1 MEEELQRP
9 ALSPAEWRAVMSR
22 QGELLNLR
30 ESIGRTPF
38 SSHALAALF
47 LFDQP
52 FGFSAQDVIDEREVA
67 AYCAAMAARHTEAG
81 DERTATTFRDL
92 GARHAIRAEKIA
104 ALLPPL
110 DEGLPAEEVPGG
122 QEAPGQESPEEEAPG
137 QDSPGGQEPPG
148 QEAPGQGPPGGQEPP
163 GQKAPGGQEA
173 PGQKA
178 PGGQEAPGQ
187 KAPGGQEAPG
197 QKAPGGQEAPGPGG
211 GPEDPKGGS
220 GGEV

>member
-1 MEEELQRP
+1 MEEEQTRP

-67 AYCAAMAARHTEAG
+67 AYCAAMATRHTEAG
-81 DERTATTFRDL
+81 DEKTATTFRDL

-110 DEGLPAEEVPGG
+110 DEA
-122 QEAPGQESPEEEAPG
+122 APEEEG
-137 QDSPGGQEPPG
+137 GDGEVQEGEGSQGDGEGQEGEVPEG
-148 QEAPGQGPPGGQEPP
+148 DENDQE
-163 GQKAPGGQEA
+163 
-173 PGQKA
+173 
-178 PGGQEAPGQ
+178 
-187 KAPGGQEAPG
+187 
-197 QKAPGGQEAPGPGG
+197 
-211 GPEDPKGGS
+211 GGS
-220 GGEV
+220 ERQV